1 MFTSKTNNMSRH
13 SKDEFDMFMS
23 QLKETNTTLDF
34 YCDFDKINKNVE
46 SISIKLNQLNYL
58 IGRDDIDDAIRR
70 LWNENKNVFSI
81 LEILI
86 AVRTSD
92 KKKAI
97 MNDGSIK
104 LINTLLDD
112 VEGVIEYI
120 HGTGLDN
127 VFKNKQIKNLVD
139 YVFGVETGLDSN
151 ARKNRSGHL
160 MEEQV
165 ASIFDNANIVYR
177 QEVYSTEYPELSVL
191 GEDKKR
197 FDFVVETKRCKYL
210 VEVNFYSGGGS
221 KLNEVARA
229 YSELSP
235 KINTVEGFEFVWI
248 TDGIGWNSARNKLEE
263 AFYAVLNIYNLTTT
277 EDFIKQVKEELKD
290 GKR

>member
-1 MFTSKTNNMSRH
+1 MNAHTKT
-13 SKDEFDMFMS
+13 EFDKFIS

-34 YCDFDKINKNVE
+34 YCDFEKIQNNVE
-46 SISIKLNQLNYL
+46 AISMKLNQLNYL
-58 IGRDDIDDAIRR
+58 IGQEDMDASIRR

-97 MNDGSIK
+97 MADGNVK
-104 LINTLLDD
+104 LINTLFES

-120 HGTGLDN
+120 RATGLAE
-127 VFKNKQIKNLVD
+127 VFRNRQIKNLVD
-139 YVFGVETGLDSN
+139 YVFGVETGLDTN

-160 MEEQV
+160 MERQV
-165 ASIFDNANIVYR
+165 ASILKDAGINYR
-177 QEVYSTEYPELSVL
+177 QEVYSTEYPALAVL

-197 FDFVVETKRCKYL
+197 FDFVIETNCSKYL
-210 VEVNFYSGGGS
+210 MEVNFYSGGGS

-235 KINTVEGFEFVWI
+235 KINAVNGFEFVWI
-248 TDGIGWNSARNKLEE
+248 TDGIGWKSARNKLEE
-263 AFYAVLNIYNLTTT
+263 AFYTIPNVYNLTTIT
-277 EDFIKQVKEELKD
+277 EFISKVKGEM
-290 GKR
+290 

>member
-1 MFTSKTNNMSRH
+1 MNAHTK
-13 SKDEFDMFMS
+13 EQFDLFMS
-23 QLKETNTTLDF
+23 QLKETNTTLGF
-34 YCDFDKINKNVE
+34 YCDFEKIANNVE

-58 IGRDDIDDAIRR
+58 IGQVDMDAAIRR
-70 LWNENKNVFSI
+70 LWNENRNVFSI

-97 MNDGSIK
+97 MADGNVK
-104 LINTLLDD
+104 LINSLFDSVD
-112 VEGVIEYI
+112 GVIEYI
-120 HGTGLDN
+120 HGTGLDE
-127 VFKNKQIKNLVD
+127 VFRNKQIKNLVD
-139 YVFGVETGLDSN
+139 YVFGVETGLDTN

-160 MEEQV
+160 MEGQV
-165 ASIFDNANIVYR
+165 ASMLDNVGITYR

-197 FDFVVETKRCKYL
+197 FDFVIETRHRNYL
-210 VEVNFYSGGGS
+210 MEVNFYSGGGS

-235 KINTVEGFEFVWI
+235 KINAVDGFEFVWI
-248 TDGIGWNSARNKLEE
+248 TDGFGWKSAKNKLEE
-263 AFYAVLNIYNLTTT
+263 AFYAIPNIYNLTTID
-277 EDFIKQVKEELKD
+277 EFIKQMKEDTL
-290 GKR
+290 

>member
-1 MFTSKTNNMSRH
+1 MSVHTS
-13 SKDEFDMFMS
+13 EQFDMFMS
-23 QLKETNTTLDF
+23 QLKETNTSLEF
-34 YCDFDKINKNVE
+34 YCDFEKINNNVE

-58 IGRDDIDDAIRR
+58 IGQVDMDAAIRR

-86 AVRTSD
+86 AVRVSD

-97 MNDGSIK
+97 MADGNVK
-104 LINTLLDD
+104 LINSLFDSVD
-112 VEGVIEYI
+112 GVIEYI
-120 HGTGLDN
+120 HGTGLDK

-139 YVFGVETGLDSN
+139 YVFGVETGLDTN

-160 MEEQV
+160 MEGQV
-165 ASIFDNANIVYR
+165 ASILDNASIIYR

-197 FDFVVETKRCKYL
+197 FDFVVETNHCKYL
-210 VEVNFYSGGGS
+210 MEVNFYSGGGS

-235 KINTVEGFEFVWI
+235 KINAVSGFEFVWI
-248 TDGIGWNSARNKLEE
+248 TDGIGWKSARNKLQE
-263 AFYAVLNIYNLTTT
+263 AYSIIPNVYNLT
-277 EDFIKQVKEELKD
+277 DIKNFINRIKAEGQ
-290 GKR
+290 RQ

>member
-1 MFTSKTNNMSRH
+1 MIVHTKEQFN
-13 SKDEFDMFMS
+13 EFIS
-23 QLKETNTTLDF
+23 QLKETNTTLGF

-46 SISIKLNQLNYL
+46 TISIKLNQLNYL
-58 IGRDDIDDAIRR
+58 IGQEDIDTAIRR
-70 LWNENKNVFSI
+70 LWNENKNVFSV

-97 MNDGSIK
+97 MADGNVK
-104 LINTLLDD
+104 LINCLFNSVD
-112 VEGVIEYI
+112 GVIEYI
-120 HGTGLDN
+120 HGTGLDK

-139 YVFGVETGLDSN
+139 YVFGVETGLDTN

-165 ASIFDNANIVYR
+165 ASIFDNANIDYR
-177 QEVYSTEYPELSVL
+177 QGVYSTEYTELSVL

-197 FDFVVETKRCKYL
+197 FDFVVETNNCKYL
-210 VEVNFYSGGGS
+210 MEVNFYSGGGS

-235 KINTVEGFEFVWI
+235 KINAVEGFEFVWI
-248 TDGIGWNSARNKLEE
+248 TDGIGWKSARNKLEE
-263 AFYAVLNIYNLTTT
+263 AFYAIPNVYNLTSI
-277 EDFIKQVKEELKD
+277 EKFIERVKEEA
-290 GKR
+290 

>member
-1 MFTSKTNNMSRH
+1 MNAHTREQFES
-13 SKDEFDMFMS
+13 FMS

-34 YCDFDKINKNVE
+34 YCDFEKINNNVE

-58 IGRDDIDDAIRR
+58 IGQDDIDAAIRR
-70 LWNENKNVFSI
+70 LWEENCSVFNI

-97 MNDGSIK
+97 MSDGNIK
-104 LINTLLDD
+104 LINTLFDS

-120 HGTGLDN
+120 HGTGLDK

-139 YVFGVETGLDSN
+139 YVFGVETGLDTN

-160 MEEQV
+160 MERQV
-165 ASIFDNANIVYR
+165 ADIFDNAGISYR
-177 QEVYSTEYPELSVL
+177 QEVYSTEYPELAVL

-197 FDFVVETKRCKYL
+197 FDFVIATNCNKYL
-210 VEVNFYSGGGS
+210 IEVNFYSGGGS

-235 KINTVEGFEFVWI
+235 KINAVDGFKFVWI
-248 TDGIGWNSARNKLEE
+248 TDGIGWESAKNKLEE
-263 AFYAVLNIYNLTTT
+263 AFYTIPDIYNLTNIY
-277 EDFIKQVKEELKD
+277 EFIEQVKEESPNND
-290 GKR
+290 

>member
-1 MFTSKTNNMSRH
+1 MNSHTK
-13 SKDEFDMFMS
+13 EQFDIFMS
-23 QLKETNTTLDF
+23 QLKETNTTLEF
-34 YCDFDKINKNVE
+34 YCDFEKINNNVE

-58 IGRDDIDDAIRR
+58 IGQVDMDAAIRR

-97 MNDGSIK
+97 MADGNVK
-104 LINTLLDD
+104 LINSLFESVD
-112 VEGVIEYI
+112 GVIEYI
-120 HGTGLDN
+120 HGTGLDE

-139 YVFGVETGLDSN
+139 YVFGVETGLDTN

-160 MEEQV
+160 MEGRV
-165 ASIFDNANIVYR
+165 ASILDNAGVTYR

-210 VEVNFYSGGGS
+210 IEVNFYSGGGS

-235 KINTVEGFEFVWI
+235 KINAVDGFEFVWI
-248 TDGIGWNSARNKLEE
+248 TDGIGWKSAKNKLEE
-263 AFYAVLNIYNLTTT
+263 AFYAIPNIYNLTTID
-277 EDFIKQVKEELKD
+277 EFIKQVKEEL
-290 GKR
+290 

>member
-1 MFTSKTNNMSRH
+1 MNSHTKEQFNL
-13 SKDEFDMFMS
+13 FMS
-23 QLKETNTTLDF
+23 QLKETNTTLSF
-34 YCDFDKINKNVE
+34 YCDFEKITNNVE

-58 IGRDDIDDAIRR
+58 IGQVDMDAAIRR

-86 AVRTSD
+86 AVRASE

-97 MNDGSIK
+97 MADGNIK
-104 LINTLLDD
+104 RINTLFDSVD
-112 VEGVIEYI
+112 GVIEYI
-120 HGTGLDN
+120 YGTGLYE
-127 VFKNKQIKNLVD
+127 VFRNKQIKNLVD
-139 YVFGVETGLDSN
+139 YVFGVETGLDTN

-160 MEEQV
+160 MEKQV
-165 ASIFDNANIVYR
+165 ASIFNKTGIKYR
-177 QEVYSTEYPELSVL
+177 QEVYSTEYPALSVL

-210 VEVNFYSGGGS
+210 MEVNFYSGGGS

-235 KINTVEGFEFVWI
+235 KINAVEGFEFAWI
-248 TDGIGWNSARNKLEE
+248 TDGVGWKSASNKLEE
-263 AFYAVLNIYNLTTT
+263 AFYAIPNVYNLTNID
-277 EDFIKQVKEELKD
+277 EFIKQVKEEIQ
-290 GKR
+290 